1 MIMPGDEHISFAH
14 ELSLWALHTVSIAS
28 YSIDNKYV
36 SNERQD
42 ALQKRIQ
49 GKGDVRLGPLNLR
62 QFFNLDWE
70 VRSVQVCAYI

>member
-1 MIMPGDEHISFAH
+1 MVMPGDEHISFAH

-49 GKGDVRLGPLNLR
+49 GKGDVRLVGGIHKKTN
-62 QFFNLDWE
+62 F
-70 VRSVQVCAYI
+70 SKS